1 MRTIFSGESFGSTPA
16 AAAMSGDLT
25 PPEDDDPGALLDGDM
40 GGVRKPSFADADPAL
55 LAVPGTLTRPIPGNP
70 LNTSS
75 SSSSSSSSSAAAA
88 PFSLM

>member
-1 MRTIFSGESFGSTPA
+1 
-16 AAAMSGDLT
+16 MSGDFT

-40 GGVRKPSFADADPAL
+40 GGVRKPSFDPAL

-75 SSSSSSSSSAAAA
+75 SSSSSSAAAA